1 MGKSTIGDSEVYVIE
16 ATPLSGSAEKLFFD
30 SRTGLLVRRYVE
42 SETVLGMF
50 PLQTDYE
57 DYRDVD
63 GIKQPFLIRWSM
75 PGRSWG
81 RKITEIKQNV
91 AVDDAQFNPPSSK
104 P

>member
-1 MGKSTIGDSEVYVIE
+1 MVGKSTIGDSEVYVID
-16 ATPLSGSAEKLFFD
+16 ATPFSGSHEKLFFAV
-30 SRTGLLVRRYVE
+30 RTGRLVRRYLE

-75 PGRSWG
+75 PGRS
-81 RKITEIKQNV
+81 
-91 AVDDAQFNPPSSK
+91 
-104 P
+104 